1 MLSCAQGAAIGRNHS
16 DLARGANRKVS
27 VLTGVYVYYINLIY
41 YMAWLSLRQGLCYC
55 FVPLL
60 GS

>member
-41 YMAWLSLRQGLCYC
+41 YKTYGKCRQALYT
-55 FVPLL
+55 PQK
-60 GS
+60 